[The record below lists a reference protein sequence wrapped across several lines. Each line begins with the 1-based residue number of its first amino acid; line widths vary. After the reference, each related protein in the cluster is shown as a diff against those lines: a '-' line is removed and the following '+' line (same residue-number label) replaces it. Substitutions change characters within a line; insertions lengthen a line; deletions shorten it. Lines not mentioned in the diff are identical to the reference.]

1 MRHLF
6 DSPLGV
12 NTPLGVPKN
21 VLGVG
26 AAALAAGI
34 AATAST
40 ASTIY
45 NNYQANLANDEA
57 YERTK
62 ELQQMQYDQ
71 QKELY
76 EHQFNRESA
85 YNDPSHLRKLY
96 EKAGYNPA
104 LLAHN
109 GDIGQAATHPAMPGV
124 PSISSFGPRQ
134 VFPMDLQN
142 GVQGISQAL
151 ALSSEIKKNDAESF
165 EKIVRSLPELGKSIG
180 WDNVRSVAKD
190 LLGMAGVSGSQ
201 YERHME
207 ALIKGMEL
215 ENRSKQVRAT
225 LDETFGPQMAEQK
238 WALGEQ
244 SLSESFARIG
254 KMASDVK
261 VNESTIKKLAS
272 DCIVNVA
279 NAWKLRKE
287 GEKYVADAKT
297 INALRSFLVSQAR
310 SKANMM
316 NTQSY
321 LMGAEEGTDI
331 FDYVHSGKHAKGVTG
346 RLDIQDEFGDR
357 SVFWIDR
364 LLNQYVKILGSAPS
378 GGSQTTTYYGFE

>member
-1 MRHLF
+1 MFMRHLF

-12 NTPLGVPKN
+12 YTPLGVPKN
-21 VLGVG
+21 IISSG
-26 AAALAAGI
+26 AAILAAGI
-34 AATAST
+34 AASASAGTA
-40 ASTIY
+40 IY

-76 EHQFNRESA
+76 EHQFNREAA
-85 YNDPSHLRKLY
+85 YNDPSHLRELY

-134 VFPMDLQN
+134 VFPMDLTN
-142 GVQGISQAL
+142 GVSAISQAL
-151 ALSSEIKKNDAESF
+151 AVGSQIKKNDAESF

-180 WDNVRSVAKD
+180 WNNVRNVAKD
-190 LLGMAGVSGSQ
+190 LLGMTGVSGSQ
-201 YERHME
+201 YERLMNSQIDAAESE
-207 ALIKGMEL
+207 A
-215 ENRSKQVRAT
+215 RSKAVKAT
-225 LDETFGPQMAEQK
+225 LDEVFGVRDANQK
-238 WALGEQ
+238 WNLGEQ
-244 SLSESFARIG
+244 ALSESFARVG

-261 VNESTIKKLAS
+261 VNEQMIKKLAS

-287 GEKYVADAKT
+287 GEKFVADSKT
-297 INALRSFLVSQAR
+297 VNALRSFLVSQAR
-310 SKANMM
+310 AKANLL
-316 NTQSY
+316 NLESY
-321 LMGAEEGTDI
+321 LSGAEEDTDI
-331 FDYVHSGKHAKGVTG
+331 FDFMHSGSHAKAIVESKKITDEQ
-346 RLDIQDEFGDR
+346 RSSELIRALDKVLGE
-357 SVFWIDR
+357 
-364 LLNQYVKILGSAPS
+364 YVKTSNNIG
-378 GGSQTTTYYGFE
+378 YYDY